1 MTHYLSFPLKI
12 FIDMN
17 CLIDITLRLSPL
29 TSPFLL
35 SPSPLCL
42 FRSHLCPYPLSALP
56 SAFSMFFLPF
66 SLSTLSSQ
74 FFPRLRANVR
84 CCDIR
89 TNTLP

>member
-1 MTHYLSFPLKI
+1 MTHSLSFPLKI

-17 CLIDITLRLSPL
+17 CLIDIT
-29 TSPFLL
+29 LL

-74 FFPRLRANVR
+74 FFLRLRANVR